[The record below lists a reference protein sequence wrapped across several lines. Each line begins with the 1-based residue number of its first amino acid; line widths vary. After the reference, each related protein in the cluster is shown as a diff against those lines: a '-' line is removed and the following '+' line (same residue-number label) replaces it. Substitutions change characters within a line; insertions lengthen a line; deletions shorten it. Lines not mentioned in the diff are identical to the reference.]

1 MKGSSDMPIP
11 RPKIPTS
18 LSIVSY
24 IFFAVGLFGAMDG
37 FIGMA
42 VAKTDLSLSHL
53 LTLILGIVYLFLSRG
68 LRQCSCGWHIV
79 ALATI
84 FVLLFSTIYGTAYYF
99 LHYPFLGMSA
109 YIFLIGRSIAFVA
122 EIWILRVLTCRE
134 VRFLF
139 YGNPNHNKDTLEN
152 HAEK

>member
-68 LRQCSCGWHIV
+68 LRQCSCV
-79 ALATI
+79 KCRSAVVKSAV
-84 FVLLFSTIYGTAYYF
+84 FVPNY
-99 LHYPFLGMSA
+99 
-109 YIFLIGRSIAFVA
+109 R
-122 EIWILRVLTCRE
+122 R
-134 VRFLF
+134 RF
-139 YGNPNHNKDTLEN
+139 G
-152 HAEK
+152 